1 MEILALHLISRTFGK
16 SFIFHSNL
24 SFKKKLIKSF
34 PSFYKEILLNW
45 KTFFSKTPET
55 PSSILSQFLW
65 YNIYIQIDEGD
76 VHLSKFSQN
85 NLNFVS
91 QLFNTNGS
99 IKTWYLLKQEFHL
112 KNNSY
117 FQWLQLINS
126 IPEKWKLT
134 IKQSSSDAKNLII
147 HGHHLIKSSRI
158 LILEKLTSKELY
170 QILISSRTNKVTSVT
185 YFETKF
191 NGNSLDWTKI
201 FLLPRLTTY
210 NTYLRSFQYKILHNI
225 LFLNKKLYLS
235 GKTKSPLCSYCNTN
249 DETPIHLFCE
259 CNSTKSLWLQLNRHF
274 HSDLKFSGLTTQTA
288 IIGIFND
295 SVSNIHLINHILLL
309 FKLYIYKSRNKNRLN
324 INELCLVLFLVELQV
339 YSLLLE

>member
-1 MEILALHLISRTFGK
+1 M
-16 SFIFHSNL
+16 
-24 SFKKKLIKSF
+24 
-34 PSFYKEILLNW
+34 
-45 KTFFSKTPET
+45 
-55 PSSILSQFLW
+55 
-65 YNIYIQIDEGD
+65 
-76 VHLSKFSQN
+76 
-85 NLNFVS
+85 
-91 QLFNTNGS
+91 
-99 IKTWYLLKQEFHL
+99 
-112 KNNSY
+112 
-117 FQWLQLINS
+117 INS

-147 HGHHLIKSSRI
+147 HGHHLIKGSRI

-274 HSDLKFSGLTTQTA
+274 HSDLKFPELTPQTA
-288 IIGIFND
+288 IVDIFND

-324 INELCLVLFLVELQV
+324 INELLANILNIKKLRKVIAFGNAKKIAANNKKWDITNRKLPL
-339 YSLLLE
+339 

>member
-1 MEILALHLISRTFGK
+1 MF
-16 SFIFHSNL
+16 
-24 SFKKKLIKSF
+24 
-34 PSFYKEILLNW
+34 
-45 KTFFSKTPET
+45 
-55 PSSILSQFLW
+55 QFLW
-65 YNIYIQIDEGD
+65 YNIYIQIDEGE

-91 QLFNTNGS
+91 QLFDTNGS
-99 IKTWYLLKQEFHL
+99 IKTWYHLKQEYHS

-147 HGHHLIKSSRI
+147 YGHHLIKGSRI

-185 YFETKF
+185 YFGTKF

-201 FLLPRLTTY
+201 LLLPRLTTY

-235 GKTKSPLCSYCNTN
+235 GKTKDPLCSYCNTN
-249 DETPIHLFCE
+249 DKTPIHLFCE
-259 CNSTKSLWLQLNRHF
+259 CNSAKSLWL
-274 HSDLKFSGLTTQTA
+274 
-288 IIGIFND
+288 
-295 SVSNIHLINHILLL
+295 
-309 FKLYIYKSRNKNRLN
+309 
-324 INELCLVLFLVELQV
+324 
-339 YSLLLE
+339 

>member
-1 MEILALHLISRTFGK
+1 M
-16 SFIFHSNL
+16 
-24 SFKKKLIKSF
+24 
-34 PSFYKEILLNW
+34 
-45 KTFFSKTPET
+45 
-55 PSSILSQFLW
+55 
-65 YNIYIQIDEGD
+65 QIDEGD

-147 HGHHLIKSSRI
+147 HGHHLIKGSRI
-158 LILEKLTSKELY
+158 LVLEKLTSKELY
-170 QILISSRTNKVTSVT
+170 QKLISSRTNKVTSVT
-185 YFETKF
+185 YFEAKF

-201 FLLPRLTTY
+201 FLSPRLTTY
-210 NTYLRSFQYKILHNI
+210 NTYLRSFHYKSLNNI

-235 GKTKSPLCSYCNTN
+235 GKTKSPLCSYWNTN
-249 DETPIHLFCE
+249 NETPIHLFCE
-259 CNSTKSLWLQLNRHF
+259 FNSTKSLWLQLNRRF
-274 HSDLKFSGLTTQTA
+274 HSDLKFPELTPQAA
-288 IIGIFND
+288 IVGIFND
-295 SVSNIHLINHILLL
+295 SVSNKHLGNHILLL
-309 FKLYIYKSRNKNRLN
+309 FKLYIYKSRNKHRLN
-324 INELCLVLFLVELQV
+324 IHELLANIL
-339 YSLLLE
+339 SIKKLEKVTAIGNVKKLAAYNKKWDITNRKLPL

>member
-1 MEILALHLISRTFGK
+1 M
-16 SFIFHSNL
+16 
-24 SFKKKLIKSF
+24 
-34 PSFYKEILLNW
+34 
-45 KTFFSKTPET
+45 
-55 PSSILSQFLW
+55 
-65 YNIYIQIDEGD
+65 
-76 VHLSKFSQN
+76 
-85 NLNFVS
+85 
-91 QLFNTNGS
+91 
-99 IKTWYLLKQEFHL
+99 
-112 KNNSY
+112 
-117 FQWLQLINS
+117 INS

-147 HGHHLIKSSRI
+147 HGHHLIKGSRI

-274 HSDLKFSGLTTQTA
+274 HSDLKFPELTPQTA
-288 IIGIFND
+288 IVGIFND

-309 FKLYIYKSRNKNRLN
+309 FKLYIYKSRNKHRLN
-324 INELCLVLFLVELQV
+324 IHELLANILNIKK
-339 YSLLLE
+339 LEKVTASGNVKKVAAYNKKMGYYKQKTSVIE